1 MKRRHGL
8 NSAKYRNLSL
18 IVYFQ
23 FQWRCDSKSS
33 KLCKKFELGINQSEC
48 LVFLQT
54 QVRFYTNTCSRKNG
68 YERFSYAIVYDTAKW
83 FASSKDKT
91 INVYYYILWTILNG
105 LYIMWSYP
113 YKINL
118 SFLWPMTIQI
128 YIDSPKR

>member
-23 FQWRCDSKSS
+23 FQWRRDSKSS
-33 KLCKKFELGINQSEC
+33 KLCKKFDLGINQPEC

-54 QVRFYTNTCSRKNG
+54 QVRFQQYRNKIRSNVCGILNAPYKNTCSRKNG
-68 YERFSYAIVYDTAKW
+68 YERFSYAIAYDTAKW
-83 FASSKDKT
+83 FASSKNKT
-91 INVYYYILWTILNG
+91 INVYYYILWTILYG

-113 YKINL
+113 
-118 SFLWPMTIQI
+118 
-128 YIDSPKR
+128 